1 MSATCRKKAGGT
13 SKERNARDLYPTPHW
28 AIRAVFRRLAIDS
41 DDEVIDPCC
50 GDGRIMSVAEA
61 RGATG
66 WGWDIDP
73 VGDFPKFDSLGDAP
87 WGLASEAWVSKKR
100 QTIITNPPFSKA
112 LEFVERAIAEAYGR
126 PIAMLLPVPFLASET
141 RFRFNTEHPC
151 HVMVLPKRPS
161 FTPNGKTD
169 AVTYAWLVWNYGT
182 KGTYEV
188 LNVWGDT

>member
-1 MSATCRKKAGGT
+1 MSATRRKRAGEEAT
-13 SKERNARDLYPTPHW
+13 ERNVRDLYPTPHW

-50 GDGRIMSVAEA
+50 GDGRIMAVAREY
-61 RGATG
+61 GAAS
-66 WGWDIDP
+66 WGWDIAP
-73 VGDFPKFDSLGDAP
+73 ATDFARFDSLGETH
-87 WGLASEAWVSKKR
+87 WGLARGPGESER
-100 QTIITNPPFSKA
+100 QQAIITNPPFSLA
-112 LEFVERAIAEAYGR
+112 LEFVERALFELPGG

-161 FTPNGKTD
+161 FTPDGKTD